1 MSTQVREKMT
11 VETMTETAAL
21 YATEEERLNPVLEM
35 RGISQIF
42 PGVKALDNVD
52 VQLYPG
58 QVTALIGE
66 NGAGKSTL
74 VKILTGIYRPNE
86 GEILLDGKPVQF
98 QSAQDAI
105 DAGITAIHQET
116 VLFDELSVG
125 ENIFLGHAPKGR
137 FGLIDWKTINE
148 KSHALLER
156 LESKIDPTIRLK
168 DLSIAQR
175 HLVAIARALSVEAR
189 IVIMD
194 EPTAALSRKE
204 IDDLFRIVENLKRQ
218 GKAILFISHKFDEV
232 YEIAENYAV
241 FRDGRMV
248 GAGKL
253 AATAQDEIVR
263 LMVGRDVKDAFPKQA
278 VNIGGTVLSVDN
290 YCHET
295 EFRGISFEL
304 RQGEIL
310 GLYGLIGAGRSEVC
324 QSIFGMTRPA
334 SGTLKLDGKT
344 VTIHSPEDAIRAGIA
359 YVPEERGR
367 HGLALEMPIYQNM
380 SLPSLSR
387 TSRKGF
393 LKAANEFALARKYAT
408 RLDLRA
414 AALSVPV
421 GTLSGGN
428 QQKVVIGKWLATA
441 PRVIILD
448 EPTKGIDIGSKA
460 AVHGFISELAA
471 EGLSIIMISSELPEI
486 LGMSDRAI
494 VMREGLMAGTFDRA
508 EFSPEKLVRAA
519 TGNA

>member
-1 MSTQVREKMT
+1 MNAAFQKSV
-11 VETMTETAAL
+11 TESNTGDAPAI
-21 YATEEERLNPVLEM
+21 LEM

-42 PGVKALDNVD
+42 PGVKALDNVSIA
-52 VQLYPG
+52 LHPG
-58 QVTALIGE
+58 TVTALIGE

-86 GEILLDGKPVQF
+86 GEILVDGQAVTF
-98 QSAQDAI
+98 ASAQAAI
-105 DAGITAIHQET
+105 DAGVTAIHQET
-116 VLFDELSVG
+116 VLFDELTVA
-125 ENIFLGHAPKGR
+125 ENIFLGHAPR
-137 FGLIDWKTINE
+137 TRLRTIDWKVMNSRA
-148 KSHALLER
+148 KALLTA
-156 LESKIDPTIRLK
+156 LESNIDPTIRLK

-175 HLVAIARALSVEAR
+175 HLVAIARALSIEAR

-204 IDDLFRIVENLKRQ
+204 IDDLFRIIRGLKEQ

-232 YEIAENYAV
+232 YEIADDFVV
-241 FRDGRMV
+241 FRDGRAI
-248 GAGKL
+248 GQGGLKE
-253 AATAQDEIVR
+253 TPQDEIVR
-263 LMVGRDVKDAFPKQA
+263 MMVGRDVENAFPKVDVA
-278 VNIGGTVLSVDN
+278 IGGPVLEISH
-290 YCHET
+290 YSHRT
-295 EFRGISFEL
+295 EFRDISFTL

-310 GLYGLIGAGRSEVC
+310 GVYGLIGAGRSELA
-324 QSIFGMTRPA
+324 QSLFGITRPL
-334 SGTLKLDGKT
+334 SGRMTLEGRE
-344 VTIHSPEDAIRAGIA
+344 VTIRSPEDAIRAGIV

-367 HGLALEMPIYQNM
+367 HGLALPMPIYQNM
-380 SLPSLSR
+380 TLPSLAR
-387 TSRKGF
+387 TSRRGL
-393 LKAANEFALARKYAT
+393 LKAANEFALARKYAE

-441 PRVIILD
+441 PKVIILD

-486 LGMSDRAI
+486 IGMSDRVL
-494 VMREGLMAGTFDRA
+494 VMKEGLSAGLFDRA
-508 EFSPEKLVRAA
+508 ELTPEALVRAA

>member
-1 MSTQVREKMT
+1 
-11 VETMTETAAL
+11 MTETAAI

-42 PGVKALDNVD
+42 PGVKALDTVD
-52 VQLYPG
+52 VKLYPG

-105 DAGITAIHQET
+105 DAGVTAIHQET

-125 ENIFLGHAPKGR
+125 ENIFLGHAPRGR

-148 KSHALLER
+148 KSRAVLER

-278 VNIGGTVLSVDN
+278 VNIGSTVLSVDN

>member
-1 MSTQVREKMT
+1 MMSVQTTKLDAIPLGDR
-11 VETMTETAAL
+11 A
-21 YATEEERLNPVLEM
+21 PILEM

-42 PGVKALDNVD
+42 PGVKALDGVNIA
-52 VQLYPG
+52 LYPG
-58 QVTALIGE
+58 EVTALIGE

-86 GEILLDGKPVQF
+86 GEIVIDGSPVNF
-98 QSAQDAI
+98 ANAQAAI
-105 DAGITAIHQET
+105 DAGVTAIHQET
-116 VLFDELSVG
+116 VLFDELSVA
-125 ENIFLGHAPKGR
+125 ENIFLGHAPKTR
-137 FGLIDWKTINE
+137 FGFIDWNGINT
-148 KSHALLER
+148 KARALMDR
-156 LESKIDPTIRLK
+156 LESKIDPTIKLK

-204 IDDLFRIVENLKRQ
+204 IDDLFRIVEGLKRD

-241 FRDGRMV
+241 FRDGKMV
-248 GAGKL
+248 GAGRL
-253 AATAQDEIVR
+253 QSTPQDEIVR
-263 LMVGRDVKDAFPKQA
+263 LMVGRDVHDAFPKIDVA
-278 VNIGGTVLSVDN
+278 IGAPVLSVSR
-290 YCHET
+290 YCHDT
-295 EFRGISFEL
+295 EFRDISFDL
-304 RQGEIL
+304 RKGEIL
-310 GLYGLIGAGRSEVC
+310 GFYGLIGAGRSELC
-324 QSIFGMTRPA
+324 QSLFGITHPA
-334 SGTLKLDGKT
+334 SGTVTLEGK
-344 VTIHSPEDAIRAGIA
+344 VVDIRSPADAIAAGIV

-367 HGLALEMPIYQNM
+367 HGLALQMPIYQNM
-380 SLPSLSR
+380 SLPSLARVSAR
-387 TSRKGF
+387 GF
-393 LKAANEFALARKYAT
+393 LKVVNELALARHYAE

-428 QQKVVIGKWLATA
+428 QQKVVIGKWLATK
-441 PRVIILD
+441 PKVIILD

-486 LGMSDRAI
+486 LGMSDRVM
-494 VMREGLMAGTFDRA
+494 VMREGLQAGIFEREALT
-508 EFSPEKLVRAA
+508 PEVLVRAA